1 MTDRLR
7 RQRPQR
13 PHGPAGSAWT
23 LDALEPIVDPSGWFS
38 VQLRYAYLVGAA
50 QSPAMVEDRVVLV
63 DGEDE
68 ETALGRAVEIA
79 AEYEDEFETEAGD
92 TGIIRFE
99 GIVAIKELDDPPAGG
114 TEVWHEFMAPAG
126 VETDADGEPCR
137 RCARWRWPS
146 SRPRRVS
153 RWARSPTARRGRC
166 SSASSLSASIA

>member
-1 MTDRLR
+1 MTETPGGGNGRNGHTAGERVRLDE
-7 RQRPQR
+7 
-13 PHGPAGSAWT
+13 
-23 LDALEPIVDPSGWFS
+23 LDALEPIVDPSGWLS

-63 DGEDE
+63 DGEDDE
-68 ETALGRAVEIA
+68 AALRRAVEIA

-126 VETDADGEPCR
+126 VETDADGEPL
-137 RCARWRWPS
+137 PPL
-146 SRPRRVS
+146 RPMEMAFPR
-153 RWARSPTARRGRC
+153 AHDE
-166 SSASSLSASIA
+166 